1 MQGGKP
7 LACIE
12 TGATFSLWADKVP
25 EELQSDLHAVQPAD
39 EELSGAGG
47 ESLKSRE
54 R

>member
-12 TGATFSLWADKVP
+12 KGATFSLLADKVH
-25 EELQSDLHAVQPAD
+25 EELQSDLHPVQPAY

-47 ESLKSRE
+47 ELLKSRE